1 VSLCLSL
8 LFDLPYPKNCWKI
21 LVFVVAV
28 VAVFLVV
35 VVAAVVAVVVVLVVA
50 RKTILS
56 QNLV

>member
-21 LVFVVAV
+21 LVFV